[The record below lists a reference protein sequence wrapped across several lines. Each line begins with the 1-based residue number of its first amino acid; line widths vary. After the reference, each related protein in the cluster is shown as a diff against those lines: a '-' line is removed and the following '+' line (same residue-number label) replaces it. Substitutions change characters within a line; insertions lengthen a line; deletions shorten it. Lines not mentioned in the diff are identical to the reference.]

1 MENLTIDEL
10 VEIRNKIDS
19 MIEIKGGGDNERP
32 LGAMK
37 LCRNKAL
44 SERFIASQSV
54 PFVEVVGVYFLI
66 KDGKIVYIGQSTN
79 IFKRLYEHKKDMQ
92 KQWDSYAYIEC
103 SAGELDIVESLYMF
117 KYEPIY
123 NSFSHEPN
131 YLYDSVD
138 KPKYKRSTPIYLDRI
153 LKEFTHVDKLTVTSQ
168 TIQ

>member
-1 MENLTIDEL
+1 MENLTIVEL
-10 VEIRNKIDS
+10 LEIRNKIDS
-19 MIEIKGGGDNERP
+19 MIEAKGGGDNTRP

-44 SERFIASQSV
+44 SEKFIASQAV

-66 KDGKIVYIGQSTN
+66 QNEKIVYIGQSTN
-79 IFKRLYEHKKDMQ
+79 IFKRLYEHKKD
-92 KQWDSYAYIEC
+92 KDKSWDAYSYIEC
-103 SAGELDIVESLYMF
+103 SAGELDIVESMYIF

-123 NSFSHEPN
+123 NSYSQEPN
-131 YLYDSVD
+131 YQYDNSD

-153 LKEFTHVDKLTVTSQ
+153 FKEFTNVDKLTVTSA